1 MTINFN
7 DPLAIAKFIRSSPK
21 TTPVKVYING
31 SIKNITDNNIRVFGS
46 ANFWILFGEYKHI
59 SVVLEDNKETI
70 IDYHMEYDRRN
81 SAIPLLNILNLEA
94 RIEPGA
100 IIREGVTIEK
110 NAVIMMGAV
119 INIGS
124 SIGENSMID
133 MNCVIGARGTI
144 GKNVH
149 VGAGSIIA
157 GVLEPPSSVPVVIED
172 DVFIGA
178 NVVVLEG
185 VTIGKGSVI
194 AAGSIVTKDV
204 PPNTV
209 VAGVPAKVIKNK
221 DSKTCEKVKMLED
234 LRK

>member
-1 MTINFN
+1 MGVNFN
-7 DPLAIAKFIRSSPK
+7 DPHAIAKYIKSSPK
-21 TTPVKVYING
+21 TTPVKVYIRGVLSNIDG
-31 SIKNITDNNIRVFGS
+31 LDIKIFGS
-46 ANFWILFGEYKHI
+46 DNFWILIGEHKYI
-59 SVVLEDNKETI
+59 SKILEENKNTI
-70 IDYHMEYDRRN
+70 MDYHMEHDRRN
-81 SAIPLLNILNLEA
+81 SALPLLNILNLDA

-100 IIREGVTIEK
+100 IVREGVIIGK

-133 MNCVIGARGTI
+133 MNCVIGARGNI

-149 VGAGSIIA
+149 VGAGTIVA
-157 GVLEPPSSVPVVIED
+157 GVLEPPSSIPVIIED

-178 NVVVLEG
+178 NVVILEG
-185 VTIGKGSVI
+185 VIIGKGSVV
-194 AAGSIVTKDV
+194 AAGSIVTKNV

-209 VAGVPAKVIKNK
+209 VAGVPAKVIKEK
-221 DSKTCEKVKMLED
+221 DAKTISKVKLLED